1 MKFIWAIL
9 LSVCAQSVGAQDL
22 MRFLDGSRLQGQ
34 FISFDP
40 EKGIHWKSPHSPQP
54 LQFAGE
60 GLHTVNLTTRQR
72 VVPTGQ
78 FSARLELHNGDML
91 LGDVLELN
99 DQQIV
104 FKSWFAG
111 QMAGARES
119 VRSVTFFNHGVTT
132 IYRGPGMHGFEGWKL
147 GAPNTWA
154 MRDGYFVGGQNAFIG
169 RRFKLPRRSSVKFDL
184 MFMGALN
191 AIVSL
196 CSDNVDRYNFI
207 SRGYQLTLG
216 MGYVHLARGG
226 VDRPGMTPMGTA
238 RFAVPNGGQ
247 PTRFEVRL
255 DRERGVIALLVNN
268 QMVHRWTDPAGF
280 AGSENGVSLLS
291 RTHSV
296 SWGGIHITEWD
307 GGFQE
312 GATVHTNL
320 TEPMITLVNHDT
332 FAAEVDSIQKKAL
345 EFRADGIDLSVPM
358 ERVRQLSFPEPLI
371 GKRGDTQVA
380 VQAKLLTGERLT
392 MSGLNYVRQ
401 FGAVT
406 NAVGVRP
413 VTGGAATGKTVMF
426 GDINL
431 NPGWITELN
440 FNSDTR
446 LRPFVIP
453 GFGPDGRWTLQ

>member
-1 MKFIWAIL
+1 
-9 LSVCAQSVGAQDL
+9 
-22 MRFLDGSRLQGQ
+22 MRFLDGSRMQGQ
-34 FISFDP
+34 FISFDTG
-40 EKGIHWKSPHSPQP
+40 EGIHWKSPHSPVP

-60 GLHTVNLTTRQR
+60 GLHTVNLTTRQK

-99 DQQIV
+99 DQHIV

-111 QMAGARES
+111 QLAGPRES
-119 VRSVTFFNHGVTT
+119 VRSVTFFNHGVNT
-132 IYRGPGMHGFEGWKL
+132 IYQGPGMHGFEGWKI

-154 MRDGYFVGGQNAFIG
+154 MRDGYFVGGQGAFIG
-169 RRFKLPRRSSVKFDL
+169 REFELPRRSSVKFDL

-196 CSDNVDRYNFI
+196 HSDNVARYNFI

-238 RFAVPNGGQ
+238 RFAVPNGGI

-280 AGSENGVSLLS
+280 AGAENGISLLS
-291 RTHSV
+291 RSQSV

-312 GATVHTNL
+312 GTPALTNI

-332 FAAEVDSIQKKAL
+332 FSAEVKTIQEKAL
-345 EFRADGIDLSVPM
+345 DLRTEGIDLSVPM
-358 ERVRQLSFPEPLI
+358 ERVRQLNFPKPLLKTPI
-371 GKRGDTQVA
+371 GAPVV

-392 MSGLNYVRQ
+392 ISGLNYVRQ

-413 VTGGAATGKTVMF
+413 VTGGTATGKTVMF
-426 GDINL
+426 QDINL

-440 FNSDTR
+440 FNSETR